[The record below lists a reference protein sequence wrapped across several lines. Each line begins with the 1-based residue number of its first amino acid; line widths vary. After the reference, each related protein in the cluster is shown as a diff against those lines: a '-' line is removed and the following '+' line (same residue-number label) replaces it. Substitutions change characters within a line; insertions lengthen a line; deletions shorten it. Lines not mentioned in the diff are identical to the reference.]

1 MKKATITPYATKG
14 YAPDKK
20 AFARLVT
27 AGLKPTNIYEGDKKE
42 TPDKFKMRQ
51 GEYLGVVGGLLAFGK
66 GRRAIDATVT
76 KLHKEGAAVLDV
88 ETGLN
93 SRDHGVQMMNL
104 ALDPPKPSKEYMAEL
119 ARQKAIVN
127 RVAKGVM
134 LDRDAI
140 VIWRNPKF
148 SVKEAIDL
156 MHGWKPA
163 TAYKVLGRRDVPA
176 GRRPK

>member
-1 MKKATITPYATKG
+1 MKKPKTTPYAAKG

-20 AFARLVT
+20 AFARLVA
-27 AGLKPTNIYEGDKKE
+27 AGLTPRNIYEGEKKQA
-42 TPDKFKMRQ
+42 PDKFKMRA
-51 GEYLGVVGGLLAFGK
+51 GEYLGVVDGLLAFGK
-66 GRRAIDATVT
+66 GRRAIDAAVR
-76 KLHKEGAAVLDV
+76 KLHSEGAGVLDV

-93 SRDHGVQMMNL
+93 SRDNGVQMMNA